1 MKTSVIHT
9 RIDSNLKAD
18 AESILEKIGLTSSEA
33 VRLFYRQIELNQ
45 GIPFDVKIPNKL
57 TVETLAKSD
66 RGEDI
71 YSAKDADDLFDQLGM
86 VMQANMH
93 EAKSK
98 LSQLAEMAC
107 AGEQVIIAKAGKPFV
122 QLIPYKEPHPRKFGQ
137 FKGCFKINDDFDSDS
152 TSKEI
157 INLFEGAT

>member
-1 MKTSVIHT
+1 
-9 RIDSNLKAD
+9 
-18 AESILEKIGLTSSEA
+18 
-33 VRLFYRQIELNQ
+33 
-45 GIPFDVKIPNKL
+45 
-57 TVETLAKSD
+57 
-66 RGEDI
+66 
-71 YSAKDADDLFDQLGM
+71 
-86 VMQANMH
+86 MQANMH

-107 AGEQVIIAKAGKPFV
+107 EGEQVIIAKAGKPFV

-157 INLFEGAT
+157 INLFEGVT